1 MTGKT
6 HMSIGLAASATVL
19 SISNPTPQNVVMGL
33 VLGTIGS
40 LMPDIDIEQSKI
52 SYLGRKLLID
62 AILLF
67 VVGSSVI
74 YKLNI
79 PLHEFKFN
87 YRLSTTGIYGLAI
100 IAGCIV
106 FAKFTKHR
114 SFAHSILG
122 LVLFSIGFWLLL
134 GHIALYFA
142 IGFISHMTADTLTN
156 SGIEVLY
163 PIKQKVALKL
173 IHTGSII
180 DYTLGGLAFVYFIF
194 TMLKLF

>member
-6 HMSIGLAASATVL
+6 HISIGLAASATFL
-19 SISNPTPQNVVMGL
+19 SISNTTPEVIAAGL
-33 VLGTIGS
+33 ALGTIGA

-67 VVGSSVI
+67 VVGSFVMF
-74 YKLNI
+74 KLNI
-79 PLHEFKFN
+79 PLDKFRFN
-87 YRLSTTGIYGLAI
+87 YSISTTVIYGLTE

-106 FAKFTKHR
+106 FSKFTKHR

-122 LVLFSIGFWLLL
+122 LILFSIGFYLLL
-134 GHIALYFA
+134 GNMALYFA
-142 IGFISHMTADTLTN
+142 IGFISHMAADTLTN
-156 SGIEVLY
+156 SGIEILY
-163 PIKQKVALKL
+163 PLHKKIALRL
-173 IHTGSII
+173 IHTGSFA
-180 DYTLGGLAFVYFIF
+180 DYVLGILAFVYFIF

>member
-19 SISNPTPQNVVMGL
+19 SISNPTPQIIAAGL
-33 VLGTIGS
+33 VLATVGA

-67 VVGSSVI
+67 VVGIFVM

-79 PLHEFKFN
+79 SLNKFRFN
-87 YRLSTTGIYGLAI
+87 YKLSTVAIYGLAT

-122 LVLFSIGFWLLL
+122 FVLFAIGFWLLL
-134 GHIALYFA
+134 GNMALYFA
-142 IGFISHMTADTLTN
+142 IGFISHMAADTLTN
-156 SGIEVLY
+156 SGIEILY
-163 PIKQKVALKL
+163 PIKQKLALKL
-173 IHTGSII
+173 IHTGSFG
-180 DYTLGGLAFVYFIF
+180 DYILGGLAFVYFVFTILKIF
-194 TMLKLF
+194 